1 MVRTKVIPHLNARSR
16 SSSSPWPRGT
26 DFRSLKGFEM
36 GADGT
41 YGQQQAVVENVTCSD
56 EEQHGQF
63 FVPECHDRQPHDAN
77 SGNHRTFGESR
88 TRNLVN
94 L

>member
-1 MVRTKVIPHLNARSR
+1 
-16 SSSSPWPRGT
+16 
-26 DFRSLKGFEM
+26 M

-77 SGNHRTFGESR
+77 SGNHRTLEKAELE
-88 TRNLVN
+88 T
-94 L
+94 